1 MSAIIYGIMIFL
13 YEKKEKVFIIIIYVI
28 IIIIKCKHIV
38 HILKT

>member
-28 IIIIKCKHIV
+28 IIIIFKHIV